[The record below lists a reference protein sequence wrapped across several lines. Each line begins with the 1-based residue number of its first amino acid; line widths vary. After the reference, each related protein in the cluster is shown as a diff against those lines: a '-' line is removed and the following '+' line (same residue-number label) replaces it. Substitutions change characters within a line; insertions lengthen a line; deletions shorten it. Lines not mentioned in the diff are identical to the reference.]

1 MKSPLPAFRT
11 AIATAAMAVPA
22 SLALSLS
29 LPFSLSVPFALLAMP
44 ASALA
49 QGIAPP
55 LADLPSGVLS
65 LDASASTEVPAD
77 IVRIDLFYEQQGN
90 DPASLTQALNQ
101 HTDAAL
107 KLTRQQE
114 VVKVKTGA
122 FSISPVTDRDGRIT
136 AWRGRSELVLES
148 HDFGAASR
156 LAGQLGTTLQV
167 GDVGFSLS
175 PEAQRQAENDLTK
188 QAIAAFRQQAM
199 AATQAFGYNGF
210 TVREVN
216 VGRNGGVRQPR
227 GASRMLYAA
236 SAAKSQEVP
245 IEGGTST
252 VTVTVNGA
260 VQMTR

>member
-1 MKSPLPAFRT
+1 M
-11 AIATAAMAVPA
+11 AMPV
-22 SLALSLS
+22 SLALPVSLS
-29 LPFSLSVPFALLAMP
+29 APLALLALP
-44 ASALA
+44 SAAVA

-65 LDASASTEVPAD
+65 LDASASTDVPAD

-90 DPASLTQALNQ
+90 DPAALAQALNQ

-107 KLTRQQE
+107 KLTRQQD

-122 FSISPVTDRDGRIT
+122 FSISPATDRDGRIT

-148 HDFGAASR
+148 RDFAAASR

-167 GDVGFSLS
+167 GDVSFSLS
-175 PEAQRQAENDLTK
+175 PETQRQAENDLTK
-188 QAIAAFRQQAM
+188 QAISAFRQQAL

-216 VGRNGGVRQPR
+216 VGRNGGYRQPR
-227 GASRMLYAA
+227 GAPRMLYAA
-236 SAAKSQEVP
+236 SAAKSQDVP